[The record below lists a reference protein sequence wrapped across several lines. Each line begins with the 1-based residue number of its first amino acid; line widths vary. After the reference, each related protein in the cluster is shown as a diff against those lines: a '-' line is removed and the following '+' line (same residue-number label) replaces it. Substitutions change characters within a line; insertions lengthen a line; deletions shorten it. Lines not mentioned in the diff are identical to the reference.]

1 MVTSQPSVRVDVKSP
16 GTARRYGAWALI
28 AAAYA
33 IAFFQRVS
41 PQTVMDVLQRDLQ
54 TDVRGAGILASGYF
68 CGYMAMQIPA
78 GVLVDTFGVRGVII
92 ASLAVSSLGSVLFSF
107 SSDLSAAFAARLLIA
122 VGDALV
128 FTALI
133 KLVAEQ
139 FADSRF
145 GLFSGISQVSG
156 YIGGMIATTPLA
168 FAVSTIGWRQAFLG
182 VAALTLINL
191 VALSFILPPAAKRVD
206 RYKIRKLVDAVLQT
220 LKRVW
225 SAMGSTELWG
235 CAITFCSHFVVAT
248 SLSGVWGIPM
258 LMNAYGFDRTE
269 ASKPMLLFMVGTI
282 IGSVGLSIISDR
294 TKSLLRWLIIACVTR
309 IMLLVLIAPSV
320 GNALGPQSVFI
331 SFFVLGL
338 IGGGSMPLML
348 KTTKRVYSTA
358 FIGVGSSFNTTI
370 AVVMTALMQPVIG
383 WLLNASGQVSPEA
396 SLARWSGY
404 DTVIILFL
412 GTSLLGIVGPF
423 MMRRAIAP

>member
-1 MVTSQPSVRVDVKSP
+1 MNTPPPAVHEDLKSP

-33 IAFFQRVS
+33 IAYFQRVS
-41 PQTVMDVLQRDLQ
+41 PQTMMDVLQRDLQ
-54 TDVRGAGILASGYF
+54 TDVRGAAILASGYF

-92 ASLAVSSLGSVLFSF
+92 ASLAVSSLGSALFSF
-107 SSDLSAAFAARLLIA
+107 SGDLSTAFAARLFIA

-168 FAVSTIGWRQAFLG
+168 LAVSTIGWRQAFLG
-182 VAALTLINL
+182 VAALTLLNL
-191 VALSFILPPAAKRVD
+191 VALSFILPAAAKRID
-206 RYKIRKLVDAVLQT
+206 RHRIGKLVDAVLQT
-220 LKRVW
+220 LKRLW
-225 SAMGSTELWG
+225 FAMRSAESWG
-235 CAITFCSHFVVAT
+235 CAITFCSHFVVAA

-258 LMNAYGFDRTE
+258 LMDAYGFDRTE
-269 ASKPMLLFMVGTI
+269 ASKPMLLFMMGTI

-294 TKSLLRWLIIACVTR
+294 TRSLLRWLIIACLAR
-309 IMLLVLIAPSV
+309 IALLVLIAPSV
-320 GNALGPQSVFI
+320 GNALGPGSVFI
-331 SFFVLGL
+331 SFLVLGL

-348 KTTKRVYSTA
+348 KTTKRVYSTE
-358 FIGVGSSFNTTI
+358 FIGVGSSFNTTV
-370 AVVMTALMQPVIG
+370 AVIMTAVMQPVIG
-383 WLLNASGQVSPEA
+383 SLLDASGQVGRQA
-396 SLARWSGY
+396 SLLQWSPY
-404 DTVIILFL
+404 DTVMVLFL
-412 GTSLLGIVGPF
+412 ATSLLGIVGPF

>member
-1 MVTSQPSVRVDVKSP
+1 M
-16 GTARRYGAWALI
+16 
-28 AAAYA
+28 
-33 IAFFQRVS
+33 
-41 PQTVMDVLQRDLQ
+41 
-54 TDVRGAGILASGYF
+54 ASGYF

-225 SAMGSTELWG
+225 SAMGSTESWG